1 MGLKTPYEGTRETSE
16 LADCA
21 PRLVRIS
28 RTFLEEHRRL
38 KLQVKVVGIVP
49 GERVKLHFDSVSI
62 VEDLP
67 SLEKRFDGQMLLSV
81 ANQLYRDEDYSAAMG
96 IYVPLHGR
104 HGPRIY
110 AINALRGEIGR
121 ASCRDRVC
129 QYV

>member
-1 MGLKTPYEGTRETSE
+1 MGLKTPYEGTRETIE
-16 LADCA
+16 LSDGA

-67 SLEKRFDGQMLLSV
+67 SLEKRFDGQMLLAV
-81 ANQLYRDEDYSAAMG
+81 ANQDRKSTRLNSSHYCASRMTSSASKKTTLLYTNHLSSE
-96 IYVPLHGR
+96 VVHNHVR
-104 HGPRIY
+104 HYFP
-110 AINALRGEIGR
+110 N
-121 ASCRDRVC
+121 
-129 QYV
+129 